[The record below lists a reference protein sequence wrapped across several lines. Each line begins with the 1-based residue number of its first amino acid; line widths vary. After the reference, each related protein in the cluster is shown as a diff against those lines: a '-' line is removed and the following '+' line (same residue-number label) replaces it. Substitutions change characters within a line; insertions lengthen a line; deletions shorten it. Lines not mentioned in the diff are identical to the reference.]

1 MYLYIFGAL
10 GTFSHLVLIYPP
22 LMQKITIVGN
32 DSAAKTA
39 LIIALSSPTLE
50 IIDLRPGQIQTHISS
65 VKASKLAI
73 YVDEEPD
80 RQIIDRLH
88 GSVRSLVLIARYNS
102 TPNIND
108 LFIPITAFQN
118 FAAKGILKEIR
129 AINKFFDHFQSG
141 TPKLNDIQRK
151 VFLQLGDV
159 VDLSDENNWN
169 SLHLSRSKYFNILE
183 QLRMLVDVEKNWQL
197 IHLAKDP
204 SQLS

>member
-1 MYLYIFGAL
+1 
-10 GTFSHLVLIYPP
+10 
-22 LMQKITIVGN
+22 MQKITIVGN

-65 VKASKLAI
+65 VKASKPAI
-73 YVDEEPD
+73 YIDEEPD

-88 GSVRSLVLIARYNS
+88 ASIRSLVLIARYNS

-129 AINKFFDHFQSG
+129 AINKFFDQSQSG

-183 QLRMLVDVEKNWQL
+183 QLRMLIDVEKNWQL